1 MVDLSHR
8 STKSTTPLKKALS
21 RARKPATRAQWGP
34 ERWWGSTRESFF
46 LVVGAFPRLQLRR
59 KPDSGPESGMEHSR
73 GLELYSLGMRAKRA
87 EARKKALATNTGFW
101 NDPSEGLLCCFQR
114 YISRKTCAQAIP
126 HPKLRKN
133 TEKDLFTVFLPSLF
147 PENLVSGRFF
157 TILGEV

>member
-1 MVDLSHR
+1 MQERGVAVVD
-8 STKSTTPLKKALS
+8 
-21 RARKPATRAQWGP
+21 
-34 ERWWGSTRESFF
+34 
-46 LVVGAFPRLQLRR
+46 
-59 KPDSGPESGMEHSR
+59 SR

-87 EARKKALATNTGFW
+87 ERQEKKLSRALALATNTGFW
-101 NDPSEGLLCCFQR
+101 KDPSEVILCCFQR

>member
-1 MVDLSHR
+1 MLVHR
-8 STKSTTPLKKALS
+8 
-21 RARKPATRAQWGP
+21 R
-34 ERWWGSTRESFF
+34 REQTHNQHEDCKNP
-46 LVVGAFPRLQLRR
+46 GT
-59 KPDSGPESGMEHSR
+59 
-73 GLELYSLGMRAKRA
+73 
-87 EARKKALATNTGFW
+87 LATNTGFW

-157 TILGEV
+157 TILGEVQLVYTFFQIYTFKNSTISPRWGHSKTPCSSRELFFLPPRASRAFLSCKARVPESVPQYIPFL

>member
-1 MVDLSHR
+1 MFC
-8 STKSTTPLKKALS
+8 KANTV
-21 RARKPATRAQWGP
+21 PGYT
-34 ERWWGSTRESFF
+34 
-46 LVVGAFPRLQLRR
+46 
-59 KPDSGPESGMEHSR
+59 
-73 GLELYSLGMRAKRA
+73 
-87 EARKKALATNTGFW
+87 LATNTGFW